1 MGGRK
6 VSGSK
11 KLLIAMKREHMRVD
25 EEEGEERPIDDELA
39 NESCTASSTQ
49 SWEGKPVNG
58 LDQRDTIR
66 ELVGYITMLWCMEC
80 LGLAFV
86 DFFFLFF
93 LRLSLSLARTPVIRP
108 SCPLGDEWL

>member
-1 MGGRK
+1 MGGWK

-11 KLLIAMKREHMRVD
+11 KLLKAIKRESMGVD

-49 SWEGKPVNG
+49 SLEGKLVNG
-58 LDQRDTIR
+58 LGQRDTIG
-66 ELVGYITMLWCMEC
+66 ELVGYITMLWCMGC

-86 DFFFLFF
+86 DFFSSSLCLF
-93 LRLSLSLARTPVIRP
+93 SLPRP
-108 SCPLGDEWL
+108 HPRD